1 MAPSQRFANYPEP
14 IEATNISY
22 KVEEDK
28 NPALRGLPL
37 VIGAAIVIRSAAIQ
51 RFLYNNAGFGKLR
64 SVEGLDKHRWR
75 FDPTVIPLSDS
86 SSPPPP
92 PTFEDDLLTPQPADL
107 EGRWSSFADYH
118 ALYRSG
124 EATPLQ
130 VVEALLP
137 LIRRD
142 VDSPTEYSKAWLDIH
157 VDEVLASARASTERW
172 ARGRP
177 IGILDGVPF
186 GVKAD
191 VDVKGYVN
199 TMGMKVRAEYEYF
212 TKPSAGTAWPVAKLE
227 EAGAVMVGRMN
238 QHEIGMDTTGCNPA
252 TGTPVNWY
260 NRAYYPGGSSSGAG
274 SSLGAGLVP
283 LCVGT
288 DAGGSVRI
296 PPAVA
301 GQYAIKT
308 SHNRTAVVNSSMCV
322 IAPMAS
328 NAADLKVAYRVM
340 AHQPDPADPVTSLFA
355 PSRPPGGPRAA
366 GAPRYVGVCRPWVGE
381 STPAVLALFDRALAH
396 YTGALGYEAVDI
408 DLPLLHEGRI
418 AHGATCLAE
427 GADAA
432 RDRVAAAADSSRAGA
447 RQHWS
452 DLLSPANQVTTAIGA
467 QATANDYMKFAQ
479 VRAVIMSHLAH
490 LYGRYPGLLVVSPVM
505 PDVGYAVSPGDQARG
520 FTDGNRTLR
529 SMTYAWLA
537 NSSGCPAVTVPVGY
551 ARPADPVAGAGAG
564 DADEGGL
571 LPVGMMAMGQWGE
584 EERLLAWAAEG
595 EAYIRGVYPGGRLK
609 PEGWV
614 DVIGL
619 ARARARKT
627 GGVGGDDNDDDDD
640 DGE

>member
-1 MAPSQRFANYPEP
+1 MAPSQRFADYPKP
-14 IEATNISY
+14 VEATNISY

-37 VIGAAIVIRSAAIQ
+37 AIGAAIVIRSPAIQ
-51 RFLYNNAGFGKLR
+51 RFLYNNAGFSKLR
-64 SVEGLDKHRWR
+64 SVEGLDKHKWR

-118 ALYRSG
+118 ALYKSG

-172 ARGRP
+172 AQGRP

-199 TMGMKVRAEYEYF
+199 TMGMKVRDEYEYF
-212 TKPSAGTAWPVAKLE
+212 SRPSARSAWPVEKLE
-227 EAGAVMVGRMN
+227 EAGAVMVGKMN

-260 NRAYYPGGSSSGAG
+260 NKGYYPGGSSSGAG

-288 DAGGSVRI
+288 DAGGSIRI

-301 GQYAIKT
+301 GQCAIKT
-308 SHNRTAVVNSSMCV
+308 SHSRTTVVNSSMCIV
-322 IAPMAS
+322 GPMAS
-328 NAADLKVAYRVM
+328 NVADLKVAYRVM

-355 PSRPPGGPRAA
+355 PSRPPDPREK
-366 GAPRYVGVCRPWVGE
+366 RYIGLCRPWIRE
-381 STPAVLALFDRALAH
+381 STPEVLAFFDRAVAH
-396 YTGALGYEAVDI
+396 YTGTLGYEGVDI

-418 AHGATCLAE
+418 AHGATCLTE
-427 GADAA
+427 SADNA
-432 RDRVAAAADSSRAGA
+432 RDRVGVDNNKG
-447 RQHWS
+447 QHWS
-452 DLLSPANQVTTAIGA
+452 DLLSPANQVTTALGA
-467 QATANDYMKFAQ
+467 QTTANDYMKFAQ
-479 VRAVIMSHLAH
+479 VRSAIMSHLAF
-490 LYGRYPGLLVVSPVM
+490 LYERYPGLLVVSPVM

-537 NSSGCPAVTVPVGY
+537 NSSGCPAATVPVGY
-551 ARPADPVAGAGAG
+551 ARPSDPVAGAG
-564 DADEGGL
+564 DAEGGL
-571 LPVGMMAMGQWGE
+571 LPVGLMAMAQWGE
-584 EERLLAWAAEG
+584 EERLLAWATEG
-595 EAYIRGVYPGGRLK
+595 EGYIRGVYPGGRLR

-619 ARARARKT
+619 ARSRARKT
-627 GGVGGDDNDDDDD
+627 SGGGGDDDD
-640 DGE
+640 E